1 MYHRILI
8 NIVIVITVLITH
20 TNAYQVMGNATCSW
34 EATGDIF
41 RGIALALQKNTT
53 DLTSDCF
60 LNSDKVVEDG
70 EGLVVSVEDL
80 VTYYS
85 TAEEKDLPPH
95 L

>member
-1 MYHRILI
+1 MYSRTLI
-8 NIVIVITVLITH
+8 NVILTIMAFITQ
-20 TNAYQVMGNATCSW
+20 TNAELMGNATCEW
-34 EATGDIF
+34 QATGDIF

-60 LNSDKVVEDG
+60 LNSDKVVEDA

-80 VTYYS
+80 ITYYS
-85 TAEEKDLPPH
+85 TPEEKDLPGH